1 MNLKITS
8 IHIENFRA
16 LRELDIH
23 GLGRVNLITGRNNAG
38 KSSLLEA
45 LRILADEASPKSI
58 FEIIAEREE
67 DTGESEDERNT
78 AEIEGIFPASSIFNG
93 FPQLPDR
100 VPKIVISTDGDFRSN
115 RLTMEI
121 AGLSDER
128 DADGNREVFD
138 QASRQFGDPE
148 VETVIRTESNG
159 APRFLREAHLTR
171 RYRAGRFFNRP
182 PTTKGYLNP
191 CIHVSPYSSQS
202 TRDMEQ
208 NWSNILLDDYQQIVV
223 DALKVIEPNI
233 SAVAMIRSE
242 GAYSSRDRSHIAMV
256 RAENFARR
264 IPLRSYGDGLN
275 RLFGIML
282 SLVNARS
289 GILLVDEF
297 ENGLHWG
304 AQLEAWKTI
313 FELAGRLDTQVFATT
328 HSQDAVRAFESAASA
343 TQEVGVLVRMVRRG
357 DEAIPV
363 VFSEPE
369 LAIVKRDNIEVR

>member
-1 MNLKITS
+1 MSLKITS

-45 LRILADEASPKSI
+45 LCILADEASPNSI

-67 DTGESEDERNT
+67 DTGESEDERVT
-78 AEIEGIFPASSIFNG
+78 AEIEGIFPASSLFNG
-93 FPQLPDR
+93 FPQLPNR

-128 DADGNREVFD
+128 DAEGNREVFD
-138 QASRQFGDPE
+138 QASRLFGDPE

-159 APRFLREAHLTR
+159 APRFLRGAHLTR
-171 RYRAGRFFNRP
+171 RYRSGRFFNRP
-182 PTTKGYLNP
+182 PTTKGFLNP

-208 NWSNILLDDYQQIVV
+208 NWSNILLDDYQQVVV

-233 SAVAMIRSE
+233 SAVAMVRSE

-256 RAENFARR
+256 RAENFGRR
-264 IPLRSYGDGLN
+264 LPLRSYGDGLN

-289 GILLVDEF
+289 GILLIDEF
-297 ENGLHWG
+297 ENGLHWS

-313 FELAGRLDTQVFATT
+313 FELAERLDTQVFATT
-328 HSQDAVRAFESAASA
+328 HSQDAVRAFEKAAAESAESGA
-343 TQEVGVLVRMVRRG
+343 LIRLVRRG
-357 DEAIPV
+357 NNITPITYFEDQLAV
-363 VFSEPE
+363 V
-369 LAIVKRDNIEVR
+369 ARGRIEVR